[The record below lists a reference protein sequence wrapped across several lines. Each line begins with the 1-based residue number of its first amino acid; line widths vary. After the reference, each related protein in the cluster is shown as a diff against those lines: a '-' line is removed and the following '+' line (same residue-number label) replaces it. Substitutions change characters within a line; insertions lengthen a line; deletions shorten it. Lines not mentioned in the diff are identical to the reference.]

1 MAKAKTT
8 QQPDLTTAEVAEKL
22 GITSLAV
29 QGLIKRG
36 HFPNVRKLPGKTTT
50 YLIPYSD
57 FESYLAVREARR
69 KQKSATAAENG

>member
-1 MAKAKTT
+1 MAKATT
-8 QQPDLTTAEVAEKL
+8 QPQDLTTTQVAEKL

-50 YLIPYSD
+50 YLIPYPD
-57 FESYLAVREARR
+57 FESYLVVREARR
-69 KQKSATAAENG
+69 KRKSAPASSKG